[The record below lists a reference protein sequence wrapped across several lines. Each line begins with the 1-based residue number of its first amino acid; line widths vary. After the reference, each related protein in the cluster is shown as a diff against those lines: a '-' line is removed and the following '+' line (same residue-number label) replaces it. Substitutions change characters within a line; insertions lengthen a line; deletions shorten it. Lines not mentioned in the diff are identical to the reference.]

1 MPEIKNNFLKSKMN
15 KDLDSRIVPNGEYRD
30 AKNLS
35 VSRSEGSDVGSLEN
49 VLGNISLTDL
59 KNKINAQEI
68 DKIQK
73 LYNLTL
79 RPNEIN
85 IDQLEIIGY
94 HAETSRDLIFLFLTD
109 YRDTS
114 NDLLSNFASPDKVL
128 RVGTSLPVVY
138 NFKYKGAGCYIVQY
152 NTLTN
157 QCTTLVAG
165 SFLNFSKTQPIY
177 NVNLLED
184 LLFWTDNRNQPRKIN
199 IKKALNNP
207 WENSGANNPYYYNED
222 HISVAKYAP
231 VNSFEFIN
239 SNNESTLISNNEEF
253 LPIHIVTACNTQT
266 QSTSDTQITIVGV
279 YTTGTSGNVDI
290 ITDSSSPYQGDVLL
304 IPAQAQSVNSGD
316 LTEDLRYEITAASTA
331 TGTTTLT
338 LATQL
343 FRIIDAGTKLYIKR
357 RNPSYN
363 ENYQGDENLLK
374 QDFAKFSYRFKYD
387 DDEYSLMAPF
397 TQSAFIPKQFGYFI
411 DEDEDIVSKT
421 VSVQFME
428 NIVDQVKLN
437 LNLPFNAS
445 ELQDKLKIKELQIL
459 VKNSDEQA
467 VRVIEDVS
475 LNDIISGSNNNKY
488 QYNYLSSKAIKTL
501 PEANLIRVHD
511 KVPVKAMTQ
520 EVVSNRVMY
529 GNFQTKHGS
538 PINLNYDLNYSNK
551 PATGILTTDAIT
563 IEHLTHT
570 LKQNRSYQVG
580 VVLVDRYGRAS
591 NVILN
596 DPRNIANK
604 NSTIYAPYINESN
617 SANLSYFGSMIEFS
631 LRSKIPSSDVSL
643 NYPGIYS
650 ETNPLGYYSYRIVV
664 KQQEQDYYNVYVPGT
679 LAGKLLW
686 NVDVGSGETAPTSSS
701 QLPSFVS
708 RNRVS
713 MINLFGDNINK
724 VPKELKISTNAN
736 DDTFGSEITLFN
748 RVNPIYN
755 SDVSNY
761 SFRGYNKQSKINRSG
776 QKVVS
781 IEPFK
786 SLGEWTTTKGRL
798 FPAGNE
804 NISNSPPQPWY
815 PYYIANSTEYNFH
828 DIFFNAQSNPFIA
841 TIETNFKIGATPDY
855 TVASPNQ
862 KIGIERA
869 WQSLG
874 VYETEPTKSALDIYY
889 ESSSAGLISDL
900 NNEVTAAVPA
910 GIKDA
915 NGNNTVLNQN
925 IEYIQIESDL
935 NDPSAEDVTLEFQL
949 VDSSGGIINI
959 NSTLELQQINGVV
972 DGLGNDRTSEFE
984 VVSGVS
990 LVNSFKLRCKA
1001 NQVFLSD
1008 SPQRESYTFNLLAT
1022 DIQNST
1028 PTYTNVPIQ
1037 ITNCQLQNAAP
1048 IWVNSPSGIYQVNEP
1063 NVEILSINNGD
1074 VVNGSS
1080 DTNRNTEQIVL
1091 ELVDQD
1097 SPPVMVPG
1105 NGANDFQ
1112 LLYNF
1117 SLNTYSLIAKPTL
1130 NNGSYFIAVK
1140 ATDANGNGLSTNA
1153 NIKIVSS
1160 R

>member
-1 MPEIKNNFLKSKMN
+1 M
-15 KDLDSRIVPNGEYRD
+15 
-30 AKNLS
+30 
-35 VSRSEGSDVGSLEN
+35 
-49 VLGNISLTDL
+49 
-59 KNKINAQEI
+59 
-68 DKIQK
+68 
-73 LYNLTL
+73 
-79 RPNEIN
+79 
-85 IDQLEIIGY
+85 
-94 HAETSRDLIFLFLTD
+94 
-109 YRDTS
+109 
-114 NDLLSNFASPDKVL
+114 
-128 RVGTSLPVVY
+128 
-138 NFKYKGAGCYIVQY
+138 
-152 NTLTN
+152 
-157 QCTTLVAG
+157 
-165 SFLNFSKTQPIY
+165 
-177 NVNLLED
+177 
-184 LLFWTDNRNQPRKIN
+184 
-199 IKKALNNP
+199 
-207 WENSGANNPYYYNED
+207 
-222 HISVAKYAP
+222 
-231 VNSFEFIN
+231 
-239 SNNESTLISNNEEF
+239 
-253 LPIHIVTACNTQT
+253 
-266 QSTSDTQITIVGV
+266 
-279 YTTGTSGNVDI
+279 
-290 ITDSSSPYQGDVLL
+290 
-304 IPAQAQSVNSGD
+304 
-316 LTEDLRYEITAASTA
+316 
-331 TGTTTLT
+331 
-338 LATQL
+338 
-343 FRIIDAGTKLYIKR
+343 
-357 RNPSYN
+357 
-363 ENYQGDENLLK
+363 
-374 QDFAKFSYRFKYD
+374 
-387 DDEYSLMAPF
+387 
-397 TQSAFIPKQFGYFI
+397 
-411 DEDEDIVSKT
+411 
-421 VSVQFME
+421 
-428 NIVDQVKLN
+428 
-437 LNLPFNAS
+437 
-445 ELQDKLKIKELQIL
+445 
-459 VKNSDEQA
+459 
-467 VRVIEDVS
+467 
-475 LNDIISGSNNNKY
+475 
-488 QYNYLSSKAIKTL
+488 
-501 PEANLIRVHD
+501 
-511 KVPVKAMTQ
+511 
-520 EVVSNRVMY
+520 
-529 GNFQTKHGS
+529 
-538 PINLNYDLNYSNK
+538 
-551 PATGILTTDAIT
+551 
-563 IEHLTHT
+563 
-570 LKQNRSYQVG
+570 
-580 VVLVDRYGRAS
+580 
-591 NVILN
+591 
-596 DPRNIANK
+596 
-604 NSTIYAPYINESN
+604 
-617 SANLSYFGSMIEFS
+617 
-631 LRSKIPSSDVSL
+631 
-643 NYPGIYS
+643 
-650 ETNPLGYYSYRIVV
+650 
-664 KQQEQDYYNVYVPGT
+664 
-679 LAGKLLW
+679 
-686 NVDVGSGETAPTSSS
+686 
-701 QLPSFVS
+701 
-708 RNRVS
+708 
-713 MINLFGDNINK
+713 
-724 VPKELKISTNAN
+724 
-736 DDTFGSEITLFN
+736 FN

-889 ESSSAGLISDL
+889 ESSSTGLISDL

-910 GIKDA
+910 GVKDA

>member
-1 MPEIKNNFLKSKMN
+1 MKKIKLYFLQQYSIFFW
-15 KDLDSRIVPNGEYRD
+15 LI
-30 AKNLS
+30 LIT
-35 VSRSEGSDVGSLEN
+35 
-49 VLGNISLTDL
+49 VLGL
-59 KNKINAQEI
+59 
-68 DKIQK
+68 
-73 LYNLTL
+73 
-79 RPNEIN
+79 
-85 IDQLEIIGY
+85 
-94 HAETSRDLIFLFLTD
+94 
-109 YRDTS
+109 
-114 NDLLSNFASPDKVL
+114 FASK
-128 RVGTSLPVVY
+128 
-138 NFKYKGAGCYIVQY
+138 
-152 NTLTN
+152 
-157 QCTTLVAG
+157 
-165 SFLNFSKTQPIY
+165 IY
-177 NVNLLED
+177 S
-184 LLFWTDNRNQPRKIN
+184 I
-199 IKKALNNP
+199 
-207 WENSGANNPYYYNED
+207 
-222 HISVAKYAP
+222 
-231 VNSFEFIN
+231 
-239 SNNESTLISNNEEF
+239 
-253 LPIHIVTACNTQT
+253 
-266 QSTSDTQITIVGV
+266 
-279 YTTGTSGNVDI
+279 
-290 ITDSSSPYQGDVLL
+290 
-304 IPAQAQSVNSGD
+304 
-316 LTEDLRYEITAASTA
+316 
-331 TGTTTLT
+331 
-338 LATQL
+338 
-343 FRIIDAGTKLYIKR
+343 
-357 RNPSYN
+357 
-363 ENYQGDENLLK
+363 
-374 QDFAKFSYRFKYD
+374 
-387 DDEYSLMAPF
+387 
-397 TQSAFIPKQFGYFI
+397 
-411 DEDEDIVSKT
+411 
-421 VSVQFME
+421 
-428 NIVDQVKLN
+428 
-437 LNLPFNAS
+437 
-445 ELQDKLKIKELQIL
+445 
-459 VKNSDEQA
+459 
-467 VRVIEDVS
+467 
-475 LNDIISGSNNNKY
+475 
-488 QYNYLSSKAIKTL
+488 
-501 PEANLIRVHD
+501 
-511 KVPVKAMTQ
+511 
-520 EVVSNRVMY
+520 
-529 GNFQTKHGS
+529 
-538 PINLNYDLNYSNK
+538 
-551 PATGILTTDAIT
+551 
-563 IEHLTHT
+563 
-570 LKQNRSYQVG
+570 
-580 VVLVDRYGRAS
+580 
-591 NVILN
+591 
-596 DPRNIANK
+596 NK

-617 SANLSYFGSMIEFS
+617 SANLSYFGSMIELS

-686 NVDVGSGETAPTSSS
+686 NVDIESGQTAPTSSS

-755 SDVSNY
+755 SNVSNY
-761 SFRGYNKQSKINRSG
+761 SFRSYNKQSKINRSG

-804 NISNSPPQPWY
+804 NMSNSDPQPWY
-815 PYYIANSTEYNFH
+815 PYYLVGTQYNFH

-855 TVASPNQ
+855 TVTSPNQ

-889 ESSSAGLISDL
+889 ESSSTGLISDL

-949 VDSSGGIINI
+949 VDSSGSIINI
-959 NSTLELQQINGVV
+959 NSILELQQINGVV

-990 LVNSFKLRCKA
+990 LVNSFKLRCKE

-1028 PTYTNVPIQ
+1028 PTYANVPIQ

-1048 IWVNSPSGIYQVNEP
+1048 IWVNPPSGIYQINEP

-1080 DTNRNTEQIVL
+1080 NTNRNTEQIVL
-1091 ELVDQD
+1091 ELVNQD
-1097 SPPVMVPG
+1097 SLSIPQPG
-1105 NGANDFQ
+1105 RGVDDFQ

-1117 SLNTYSLIAKPTL
+1117 SLNSYSLIAKPTL
-1130 NNGSYFIAVK
+1130 TNGSYFIAVK

-1153 NIKIVSS
+1153 NIQILSF